1 MQKLFRMGSVLAR
14 SAVSVRPPLMTSKVT
29 QFRHFSQGASVF
41 DIESS
46 DDFNEKVIQSPV
58 PVIVDFHA
66 DWCGPCQ
73 ALGPR
78 LEEKVNGQNGSVLLA
93 KINVDYAG
101 ELAMDYGISAVP
113 TVFAF
118 KNGEKVGGFTGV
130 LDDEQLD
137 EFIENLLAE

>member
-1 MQKLFRMGSVLAR
+1 
-14 SAVSVRPPLMTSKVT
+14 MT
-29 QFRHFSQGASVF
+29 QLRHFSHGASVF
-41 DIESS
+41 DIDSVE
-46 DDFNEKVIQSPV
+46 DFTEKVIQSSV

-66 DWCGPCQ
+66 EWCGPCQ

-78 LEEKVNGQNGSVLLA
+78 LEEKVNGRQGSVLLA
-93 KINVDYAG
+93 KINVDHAG

-118 KNGEKVGGFTGV
+118 KNGEKISGFSGV

-137 EFIENLLAE
+137 DFIEDVLAA

>member
-1 MQKLFRMGSVLAR
+1 MLNILRLGSTLAR
-14 SAVSVRPPLMTSKVT
+14 AAVTTKPTFIASKMS
-29 QFRHFSQGASVF
+29 QFRHFSHGTSVF
-41 DIESS
+41 EIESS
-46 DDFNEKVIQSPV
+46 EDFNEKVIQSAV

-78 LEEKVNGQNGSVLLA
+78 LEEKVNGQNGNVLLA
-93 KINVDYAG
+93 KINVDHAG

-118 KNGEKVGGFTGV
+118 KNGEKIAAFTGV

-137 EFIENLLAE
+137 EFIENALNY

>member
-1 MQKLFRMGSVLAR
+1 MQNLFRLGATFAR
-14 SAVSVRPPLMTSKVT
+14 SSLAVKPTQMTSRLT
-29 QFRHFSQGASVF
+29 QFRNFSASVF

-46 DDFNEKVIQSPV
+46 DDFNEKVIQSAV

-78 LEEKVNGQNGSVLLA
+78 LEEKVNGQNGNVLLA
-93 KINVDYAG
+93 RINVDYAG

-113 TVFAF
+113 TVFGF
-118 KNGEKVGGFTGV
+118 KNGEKVSGFKGV

-137 EFIENLLAE
+137 EFIENLLAD

>member
-1 MQKLFRMGSVLAR
+1 MQKLFRLGSTLAR
-14 SAVSVRPPLMTSKVT
+14 SAVSIKPTLMTSRVT
-29 QFRHFSQGASVF
+29 QFRPFSQGSFVF
-41 DIESS
+41 EIESS

-78 LEEKVNGQNGSVLLA
+78 LEEKVNGQSGSVLLA

-118 KNGEKVGGFTGV
+118 KNGEKVSGFQGV

-137 EFIENLLAE
+137 EFIENILAD